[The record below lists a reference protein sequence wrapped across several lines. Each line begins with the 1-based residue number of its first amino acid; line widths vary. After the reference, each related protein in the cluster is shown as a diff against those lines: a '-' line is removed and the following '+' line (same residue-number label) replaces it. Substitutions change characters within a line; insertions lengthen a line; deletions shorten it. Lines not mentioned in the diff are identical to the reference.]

1 MSNLRGGYR
10 SILEEYKE
18 RLQAAAEESVYI
30 PIPLVVVGIGD
41 HVAITVIVENG
52 VEERKD

>member
-18 RLQAAAEESVYI
+18 RLQAAAEESVNI
-30 PIPLVVVGIGD
+30 PIPLVVVGIGN
-41 HVAITVIVENG
+41 HVAITVIVEDG
-52 VEERKD
+52 VEERED